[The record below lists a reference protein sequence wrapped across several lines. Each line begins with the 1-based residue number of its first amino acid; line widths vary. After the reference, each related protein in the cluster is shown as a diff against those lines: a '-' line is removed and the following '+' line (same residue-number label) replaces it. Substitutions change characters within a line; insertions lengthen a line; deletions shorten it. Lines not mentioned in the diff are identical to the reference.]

1 MHPFLTKG
9 IVLPVG
15 GKNKK
20 QPAATLC
27 AHIIII
33 VEITTL
39 IINREAPTGVSRIRN
54 RRGIEKRQ
62 VSVSEGATRTMSIS
76 M

>member
-1 MHPFLTKG
+1 M
-9 IVLPVG
+9 
-15 GKNKK
+15 
-20 QPAATLC
+20 

-39 IINREAPTGVSRIRN
+39 IINREAPTGVSKIRN

-62 VSVSEGATRTMSIS
+62 VSVSEGATRAMSIS